1 MYVTRKNNNIEDK
14 VMVCQKYVKKVKMK
28 AKPHILHYSSMH
40 VHNKLVDFS
49 RGVVPASMRYGS
61 STIVHRY
68 LGRAL

>member
-14 VMVCQKYVKKVKMK
+14 VMVCQKYVKVKMK